1 MDYEEY
7 PIAIVLVSPWK
18 KQKKHYSHFCNK
30 ENLKKNVKLTSFL

>member
-18 KQKKHYSHFCNK
+18 TENNHLQSFKVSATYEKQSID
-30 ENLKKNVKLTSFL
+30 S

>member
-18 KQKKHYSHFCNK
+18 TEKALFPLLQQRKPEKMSN
-30 ENLKKNVKLTSFL
+30 